1 MWFWWYLSVEKVD
14 YVYFQRGDAFWKIG
28 WADKYSD
35 RGWGK
40 CDGGRVPCSMNTFSL
55 NFLSSNDKKGQK
67 WAQAASVGRWA
78 PFRSSQSARTDDK
91 NAFVETLSFL
101 LCRFWLKLKLDIQ
114 QIQRLV
120 MWKTHRFS
128 YFSATNMMSNERN
141 LIVSSKQLLVNY
153 WKKKSKLSI
162 IKSQHKNFN
171 FNKNLN

>member
-55 NFLSSNDKKGQK
+55 NFYHQMIKKNGK
-67 WAQAASVGRWA
+67 SGHKPQAWGGGP

-153 WKKKSKLSI
+153 
-162 IKSQHKNFN
+162 
-171 FNKNLN
+171 